1 MYQKQI
7 QVPAKLVF
15 NIIKKDCPNVL
26 NQMFQHLR
34 DTLPSKEDNKALLIS
49 MLRKLFLHKINAELS
64 QAVWGLQTG
73 LDATFRPFASK
84 QQVLCPTA

>member
-15 NIIKKDCPNVL
+15 NIIKKDYPNVMH
-26 NQMFQHLR
+26 QMFQHLR

-64 QAVWGLQTG
+64 QAVWGLHTG

-84 QQVLCPTA
+84 QQVLFPTA